1 MSRRPHI
8 EEPEHHGAPKWYVGF
23 STLTTILM
31 TFFITLT
38 VTMGKD
44 RDLGY
49 VGPGSGAFRDAF
61 NSHGMSG
68 VLRSARRVVDFFT
81 WGDKYL
87 PERSGADESA
97 QVTNDRLLEMP
108 ERDLKQRPTRVENA
122 SRDVLLALPIHYAA
136 TLDKEARDRL
146 AAAARILRQ
155 SEAAVLVCANLP
167 VGKASAEETLIL
179 SAQWAQLIAQ
189 HLVAHEAIPGARLTA
204 VGRASSADARDS
216 VKEPTL
222 TLVIRPVGAGVPA
235 RPEMTPALRSRP
247 RQQFQVTE

>member
-1 MSRRPHI
+1 MSRKMHV
-8 EEPEHHGAPKWYVGF
+8 EEPEHKGAPKWYVGF

-68 VLRSARRVVDFFT
+68 VLRSARRVVDFLT

-87 PERSGADESA
+87 PEGGADDASA
-97 QVTNDRLLEMP
+97 RVTNDRLMEMP
-108 ERDLKQRPTRVENA
+108 ERDLKQRPTQVENA
-122 SRDVLLALPIHYAA
+122 SRDVLLALPIRYSS
-136 TLDKEARDRL
+136 TLDKEARERL

-155 SEAAVLVCANLP
+155 SEAAVLICANLP
-167 VGKASAEETLIL
+167 VGSASIDETLIL
-179 SAQWAQLIAQ
+179 SAQWAQLVAR
-189 HLVAHEAIPGARLTA
+189 HLVARESIPAARLSA
-204 VGRASSADARDS
+204 VGRASPADARDP

-222 TLVIRPVGAGVPA
+222 TLVIRPADAAAAKPDVV
-235 RPEMTPALRSRP
+235 PALRGP
-247 RQQFQVTE
+247 AARQYQVYE